1 MKDPLNRTK
10 VVVRHLPPSL
20 TSSSFFEQI
29 DARFGGRYNWSSFCD
44 GKVSSK
50 HQSHARAYINFNTP
64 DDVFAFAEF
73 FNGHVFVNEKGAQ
86 FKATVEY
93 APSQRVPKPNGK
105 GDAREGTI
113 FKGSNN
119 SVNLLYFRIWHSW
132 WVIADELIRHPY
144 GIDPEYLEFL
154 EQISKP
160 AEHLPSADV
169 QLERREAELEGVR
182 ESPIVTPLMEFIR
195 RKRAGKSANQA
206 SSNIKI
212 SGRGSTSSSRKSGS
226 GATKVVSKEKKYIVR
241 STGKGK
247 SGKEKS
253 TNISVPRG
261 DNKLEKPS
269 GERLVETEIAALTI
283 MFLLLVILFGIQKL
297 ANSYVYMKVKG
308 LLTIM
313 LLAIGAPFIYQFPQF
328 EIGFPDMTRF
338 FLLLLLLF
346 PFYIKRLMPPS
357 HQLVAF
363 ISGTSSA
370 ETGEKKILLLKGK
383 EQDIPENKGSP
394 SVAESSSVLPLSKS
408 TASYDA
414 SGRIIRGIL
423 LNKETP
429 QTQSPGV
436 HSEQRLQAE
445 KGKRPPRPSVRSS
458 AGGYPFNNES
468 STSADP
474 AWKRPTDDKSGVNHQ
489 NGIVTTP
496 ERQERRTRNRERVDH
511 GVWTPLRRS
520 DPPHASSE
528 HIPQSSQT
536 PPKSHEGSNNKNFFR
551 RGPAHVKDSGYTNE
565 GKLSKRGGSG
575 IGHSSHEELVAE
587 ASLDSEVCFR
597 FLDATV
603 SHVSIK
609 WILLYNQFLV
619 VDGDTYCKNVTEQLL
634 QSEPAV
640 QTIPKGIGGVQL

>member
-29 DARFGGRYNWSSFCD
+29 DARFDGRYNWSSFCD

-64 DDVFAFAEF
+64 DDVLAFAEF

-93 APSQRVPKPNGK
+93 APSQRVPKPNVK

-113 FKGSNN
+113 FK
-119 SVNLLYFRIWHSW
+119 
-132 WVIADELIRHPY
+132 
-144 GIDPEYLEFL
+144 DPEYLEFL

-169 QLERREAELEGVR
+169 QLERREAELAGAR
-182 ESPIVTPLMEFIR
+182 DSPIVTPLMEFIR

-212 SGRGSTSSSRKSGS
+212 SGRGSTSSPRKSRS
-226 GATKVVSKEKKYIVR
+226 GATKVASKEKKYIVKT
-241 STGKGK
+241 TGKGK
-247 SGKEKS
+247 SGKDKS
-253 TNISVPRG
+253 TSISVPRG

-269 GERLVETEIAALTI
+269 GERLVETE
-283 MFLLLVILFGIQKL
+283 
-297 ANSYVYMKVKG
+297 
-308 LLTIM
+308 
-313 LLAIGAPFIYQFPQF
+313 
-328 EIGFPDMTRF
+328 
-338 FLLLLLLF
+338 
-346 PFYIKRLMPPS
+346 
-357 HQLVAF
+357 
-363 ISGTSSA
+363 SGTSSA

-383 EQDIPENKGSP
+383 EQGIPENKGSP
-394 SVAESSSVLPLSKS
+394 SVAENSSVMPLSKS
-408 TASYDA
+408 NSSYDA
-414 SGRIIRGIL
+414 SGRVIRGIL

-436 HSEQRLQAE
+436 HSEQRLQSE

-474 AWKRPTDDKSGVNHQ
+474 TWKRPADEKSETDHQ
-489 NGIVTTP
+489 NDIVSTP

-520 DPPHASSE
+520 DPPHAGSE
-528 HIPQSSQT
+528 HILQSSRT

-551 RGPAHVKDSGYTNE
+551 RGPPHAKDSGYTNE

-575 IGHSSHEELVAE
+575 IGHSSHEKQVWIQKS
-587 ASLDSEVCFR
+587 ASGS
-597 FLDATV
+597 
-603 SHVSIK
+603 
-609 WILLYNQFLV
+609 
-619 VDGDTYCKNVTEQLL
+619 
-634 QSEPAV
+634 
-640 QTIPKGIGGVQL
+640 